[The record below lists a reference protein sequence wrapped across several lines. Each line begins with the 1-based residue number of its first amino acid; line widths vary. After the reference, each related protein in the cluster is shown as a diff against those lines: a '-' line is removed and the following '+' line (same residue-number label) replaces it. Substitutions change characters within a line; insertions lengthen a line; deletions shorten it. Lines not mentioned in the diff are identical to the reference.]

1 MKKKMKKMSLSLEE
15 LASVLS
21 SLHRVGIGFGIVTC
35 EILAVREWTTLV
47 IVKNVFDVCSIL
59 CTIVAH
65 ICRRYNLQL
74 TTDVE
79 IGNG

>member
-1 MKKKMKKMSLSLEE
+1 MKMSLSLEE

-21 SLHRVGIGFGIVTC
+21 LIVVTC

-47 IVKNVFDVCSIL
+47 IVKNS
-59 CTIVAH
+59 TIVAH
-65 ICRRYNLQL
+65 IRRRYNLQL

-79 IGNG
+79 MGN

>member
-1 MKKKMKKMSLSLEE
+1 MKMSLSLEE

-21 SLHRVGIGFGIVTC
+21 LIIVTC

-47 IVKNVFDVCSIL
+47 IVKNMFDVCSIL

-65 ICRRYNLQL
+65 IRRRYNLQL

-79 IGNG
+79 MGN